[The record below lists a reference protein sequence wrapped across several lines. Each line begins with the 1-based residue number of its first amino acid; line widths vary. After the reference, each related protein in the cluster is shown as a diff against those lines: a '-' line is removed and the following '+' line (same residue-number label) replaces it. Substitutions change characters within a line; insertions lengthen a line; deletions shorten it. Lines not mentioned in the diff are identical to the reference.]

1 MKTFLQNGIYIDIK
15 TDEWNGGEYVPPKNA
30 LIDPFEGEVAC
41 AESPQKISIDTLLV
55 RASRKDERFIYPP
68 GQRNPM
74 EGWTL
79 ADRQGYI
86 ISILE
91 EININFPF
99 IFNRAVKDGAIFQT
113 RLLDGGHRF
122 LTIICFIRN
131 EFPVRGLY
139 WKNFTKS
146 EKSKFLHQRS
156 ITAVTYNNLS
166 EEDEQKIIN
175 IANCHLNMSKGEYA
189 NTAYDTDAWIKCASD
204 LLAGTYT
211 RNIEAL
217 FGEISFKNYFGSIW
231 PKDTRHSFVIH
242 LSNVAHRYALLNTTK
257 KVVCAESGYPQIKNV
272 IHKFY
277 LDETGEVNTDRL
289 EELLEHIRSLVR
301 VFANVNLG
309 SIKFDIF
316 AAQAWLVEG
325 VIYDTDKANA
335 FFKKV
340 HNTGNGEKLHDMWR
354 EIKSGYE
361 SKEKDQF
368 KMKTEIIRTNM

>member
-1 MKTFLQNGIYIDIK
+1 MKTSLQNGIYIDIK
-15 TDEWNGGEYVPPKNA
+15 LNEWKGDHSIPSKKVCND
-30 LIDPFEGEVAC
+30 DPFEGIVSC
-41 AESPQKISIDTLLV
+41 AESPQKITINTLLI
-55 RASRKDERFIYPP
+55 RASQEDERFIYPP
-68 GQRNPM
+68 GQRNPL

-99 IFNRAVKDGAIFQT
+99 IINSIMKEGYVVES

-131 EFPVRGLY
+131 EFPVKGLY
-139 WKNFTKS
+139 WKNFTKVQQGI
-146 EKSKFLHQRS
+146 FLKRS

-166 EEDEQKIIN
+166 EEDEHKIIN

-257 KVVCAESGYPQIKNV
+257 KVVCAENRYSQIKNV
-272 IHKFY
+272 IHTFY
-277 LDETGEVNTDRL
+277 LDETGKVNTDRL

-309 SIKFDIF
+309 SMKFDIF

-325 VIYDTDKANA
+325 VIFDIGKANA

-361 SKEKDQF
+361 SKERDQF
-368 KMKTEIIRTNM
+368 KVKTEIIRKNM